1 LENNLPIQRNFEAGM
16 VLLFNKAINWTSF
29 DLVNS
34 IKIFLKFNYGIKKI
48 KIGHAGTL
56 DPRATGLVIICTG
69 KKTKEIDNYQAQEKE
84 YTGTFRL
91 GATTPSY
98 DTETEPDEFFPTE
111 HITPELINETARQF
125 VGEIDQMPPV
135 FSALKV
141 DGKKAYIYARKNKPL
156 EMRSRNIT
164 IQEFEITRIA
174 LPDVDFRVKCSK
186 GTYIRSLAYDF
197 GKALGS
203 GGYLYTLCR
212 TSIGSYK
219 LEDALTIEEFK
230 EAYRNPE
237 YKDLRPPKNEI
248 QESA

>member
-1 LENNLPIQRNFEAGM
+1 MPQTFELGK
-16 VLLFNKAINWTSF
+16 VFLINKPINWTSF

-98 DTETEPDEFFPTE
+98 DTETQPDAFFPTE
-111 HITPELINETARQF
+111 HITTELIHETAKKF
-125 VGEIDQMPPV
+125 IGEIDQMPPV

-141 DGKKAYIYARKNKPL
+141 DGKKAYVYARLNKPL
-156 EMRSRNIT
+156 EMRSRLIT
-164 IQEFEITRIA
+164 INEFEITRFA

-203 GGYLYTLCR
+203 GAYLYTLCR
-212 TSIGSYK
+212 TSIGDYK
-219 LEDALTIEEFK
+219 LADAMTIEEFK
-230 EAYRNPE
+230 ELYKNPE
-237 YKDLRPPKNEI
+237 YKNSKFLKTETSE
-248 QESA
+248 ES

>member
-1 LENNLPIQRNFEAGM
+1 MSHTFELGK
-16 VLLFNKAINWTSF
+16 VFLINKPINWTSF

-98 DTETEPDEFFPTE
+98 DTETQPDEFFPTE
-111 HITPELINETARQF
+111 HITTELIHETAKRF
-125 VGEIDQMPPV
+125 IGEIDQMPPV

-141 DGKKAYIYARKNKPL
+141 DGKKAYVYARLNKPL
-156 EMRSRNIT
+156 EMRSRVIT
-164 IQEFEITRIA
+164 INEFEITRFA

-203 GGYLYTLCR
+203 GAYLYSLCR
-212 TSIGSYK
+212 TSIGDYK
-219 LEDALTIEEFK
+219 LADAMTIEEFK
-230 EAYRNPE
+230 ELYKNPE
-237 YKDLRPPKNEI
+237 YKNSKLLKTETGE
-248 QESA
+248 ES

>member
-1 LENNLPIQRNFEAGM
+1 MPHTFELGK
-16 VLLFNKAINWTSF
+16 VFLINKPINWTSF

-98 DTETEPDEFFPTE
+98 DTETQPDEFFPTE
-111 HITPELINETARQF
+111 HITTELIHETAKRF
-125 VGEIDQMPPV
+125 IGEIDQMPPV

-141 DGKKAYIYARKNKPL
+141 DGKKAYVYARLNKPL
-156 EMRSRNIT
+156 EMRTRLIT
-164 IQEFEITRIA
+164 ISEFEITRFA

-203 GGYLYTLCR
+203 GAYLYTLCR
-212 TSIGSYK
+212 TSIGDYK
-219 LEDALTIEEFK
+219 LADAMTIEEFK
-230 EAYRNPE
+230 ELYKNPE
-237 YKDLRPPKNEI
+237 YKNSKLLKAETGE
-248 QESA
+248 ES

>member
-1 LENNLPIQRNFEAGM
+1 MPHTFELGK
-16 VLLFNKAINWTSF
+16 VFLINKPINWTSF

-98 DTETEPDEFFPTE
+98 DTETQPDEFFPTE
-111 HITPELINETARQF
+111 HITTELIHETAKRF
-125 VGEIDQMPPV
+125 IGEIDQMPPV

-141 DGKKAYIYARKNKPL
+141 DGKKAYVYARLNKPL
-156 EMRSRNIT
+156 EMRSRVIT
-164 IQEFEITRIA
+164 INEFEITRFA

-203 GGYLYTLCR
+203 GAYLYSLCR
-212 TSIGSYK
+212 TSIGDYK
-219 LEDALTIEEFK
+219 LADAMTIEEFK
-230 EAYRNPE
+230 ELYKNPE
-237 YKDLRPPKNEI
+237 YKNSKLLKTETGE
-248 QESA
+248 ES